1 MWSESAKSDALTL
14 PDTMLAAL
22 TCNPP
27 RKTFTFVHQN
37 TQKNQPFITKQTV
50 RSFDELGESISLK
63 TFYIL
68 TRHHQGSYGTTGS
81 NRVGCRKGSIV
92 WRLWRSCWLQKTGGQ
107 LWKSSQLWRSIS
119 IIYSWR
125 QLIGNTWR
133 NIYDI
138 NVTSGFKSVF
148 PHVKLGFYSI
158 IPSPKKL
165 QEVIYRLQGTN
176 CALEGRTLYLLR
188 QTLKSR

>member
-68 TRHHQGSYGTTGS
+68 TCHHQGSYGTTGS
-81 NRVGCRKGSIV
+81 NRVGSRKGSIV

-148 PHVKLGFYSI
+148 PHVKLGFYLI
-158 IPSPKKL
+158 IPT
-165 QEVIYRLQGTN
+165 Q
-176 CALEGRTLYLLR
+176 
-188 QTLKSR
+188 

>member
-1 MWSESAKSDALTL
+1 
-14 PDTMLAAL
+14 MLAAL

-50 RSFDELGESISLK
+50 RSFDELGESIFSK

-81 NRVGCRKGSIV
+81 TGSDLERVLLCEGYEGAADYKK
-92 WRLWRSCWLQKTGGQ
+92 LGGNYENHPNFDGVF
-107 LWKSSQLWRSIS
+107 LNLDV
-119 IIYSWR
+119 IYSRR
-125 QLIGNTWR
+125 QLTANTWR
-133 NIYDI
+133 NIYDVS
-138 NVTSGFKSVF
+138 VTLGFISVF

-188 QTLKSR
+188 QALKSR

>member
-1 MWSESAKSDALTL
+1 
-14 PDTMLAAL
+14 MLAAL

-81 NRVGCRKGSIV
+81 NRVGSRKGSIV
-92 WRLWRSCWLQKTGGQ
+92 
-107 LWKSSQLWRSIS
+107 
-119 IIYSWR
+119 
-125 QLIGNTWR
+125 
-133 NIYDI
+133 
-138 NVTSGFKSVF
+138 
-148 PHVKLGFYSI
+148 
-158 IPSPKKL
+158 
-165 QEVIYRLQGTN
+165 
-176 CALEGRTLYLLR
+176 
-188 QTLKSR
+188 